1 MKQLPLSV
9 IILTSG
15 KDEFLQKA
23 KNSAAQAME
32 VLVYDLSEKV
42 VTDFAQVRNQALQQ
56 AQYNWVFFLD
66 SDEVITQQ
74 SWSEIEEIINY
85 DQSVLVK
92 VKRQDLFLGKELK
105 FGEVGNMSLVRMG
118 KKKDVI
124 WQRPVHEVLE
134 SKGGKNI
141 PEIESSIEIRH
152 QAHQNLSHFMDKVA
166 KYALIEAKY
175 RAKHGQSFKA
185 SKMIIWPLGKFIYNY
200 LFKLGFL
207 DGWRG
212 LIYAV
217 MMSLHSFW
225 VRVNLYEITTK

>member
-74 SWSEIEEIINY
+74 SWTEIEEIINH

-152 QAHQNLSHFMDKVA
+152 QAHQSLSHFMDKVG
-166 KYALIEAKY
+166 KYARIEAEY
-175 RAKHGQSFKA
+175 RVEHGQAFKA